1 MASHTTKAS
10 ASRGAALQLAPRVK
24 VLLLCQAIASLL
36 LIAFTYYQYQDH
48 AASKVRNLVQC
59 QRNLRLIYQALQA
72 YRRDHQGEY
81 PLVLTQIIQEHG
93 PGTEGLYPRYI
104 HDPKVF
110 RCPAV
115 SDLSF
120 PPGCVGQ
127 TYGYDLRMDFPYGPL
142 PDSRDPIL
150 QRRKQL
156 RDALPRRFG
165 KELTVVWCPAHAAPE
180 DEIPGKRLALK
191 ADGRL
196 VWEPG
201 MGTEQEKLVSDHP
214 IGYGPPGR

>member
-10 ASRGAALQLAPRVK
+10 ASRAASLQLAPRVK
-24 VLLLCQAIASLL
+24 AVLLCQAIASLL
-36 LIAFTYYQYQDH
+36 LIAFTYRQYQVH
-48 AASKVRNLVQC
+48 AASRARNLVQC
-59 QRNLRLIYQALQA
+59 QRNLRLIHQALQA
-72 YRRDHQGEY
+72 YRRDHRGEY
-81 PLVLTQIIQEHG
+81 PLVLTQIIREHD
-93 PGTEGLYPRYI
+93 PEVEGLYPRYI

-110 RCPAV
+110 LCPAV
-115 SDLSF
+115 SNVSF
-120 PPGCVGQ
+120 PPECIGHS
-127 TYGYDLRMDFPYGPL
+127 YGYDLRMDFPYGPL

-150 QRRKQL
+150 RRWKQL

-191 ADGRL
+191 TDGRL

-201 MGTEQEKLVSDHP
+201 IGTEQEKLVLSYR
-214 IGYGPPGR
+214 GVYGPPGR